1 MGAASPEF
9 VDIETNGIRLRAAC
23 MGEGPLVLLCHG
35 WPESWY
41 SWRHQI
47 PALAAAGFRV
57 VAPDMRGFGGSDA
70 PAARE
75 DYTLLHHAGD
85 MVGLVEALGEKHAA
99 IVGHDWGAPVA
110 WTSALLRPDIFHA
123 VAGLSVPYQP
133 PDIISVTEKM
143 RRAGVHGYYM
153 LWFGPEGVAEKH
165 LAEDVRKS
173 LRMFYWSLGGEAN
186 AVRPY
191 VAVVPDGGG
200 LRDTCIDCG
209 EDGLPPWLSRSD
221 LDYYESEFARAGFR
235 GGLNWYRCTDRNQKL
250 LMPWRGRPIEV
261 PAMYIGGSLDP
272 VIAARGARLAVEALP
287 RTLPKLFRSTLLE
300 GCGHWTQQE
309 QPDAVNRHLLDF
321 LGSLR

>member
-1 MGAASPEF
+1 MTDIAGAF
-9 VDIETNGIRLRAAC
+9 RHIETNGIRLRVREA
-23 MGEGPLVLLCHG
+23 GSGPLLLLCHG

-47 PALAAAGFRV
+47 PVLAAAGYRV

-70 PAARE
+70 PPAVE
-75 DYTLLHHAGD
+75 DYTLLHHAAD
-85 MVGLVEALGEKHAA
+85 MVGLVEALGERRAI

-110 WTSALLRPDIFHA
+110 WTSALLRPDLFRA

-133 PDIISVTEKM
+133 PDTISVTEKM

-153 LWFGPEGVAEKH
+153 LYFGPEGVAEAH
-165 LAEDVRKS
+165 LGEDTRQS

-186 AVRPY
+186 ATRPY
-191 VAVVPDGGG
+191 VAVVPAGGG
-200 LRDTCIDCG
+200 LRQTCWDCG
-209 EDGLPPWLSRSD
+209 EAGLPGWLTRQD

-235 GGLNWYRCTDRNQKL
+235 GSLNWYRCTDRNQKL

-261 PAMYIGGSLDP
+261 PALYIGGTRDP
-272 VIAARGARLAVEALP
+272 VIAAKGARLAVEALP
-287 RTLPKLFRSTLLE
+287 QSLPRLFRSVLLE

-309 QPDAVNRHLLDF
+309 RPAEVNAHLLDF
-321 LGSLR
+321 LRSLR

>member
-1 MGAASPEF
+1 MTDIAGAF
-9 VDIETNGIRLRAAC
+9 RQIETNGIRLRVREA
-23 MGEGPLVLLCHG
+23 GSGPLLLLCHG

-47 PALAAAGFRV
+47 PVLAAAGYRV

-70 PAARE
+70 PQAVE
-75 DYTLLHHAGD
+75 DYTLLHHAAD
-85 MVGLVEALGEKHAA
+85 MVGLVGALGERSAI

-110 WTSALLRPDIFHA
+110 WTSALLRPDLFRA

-133 PDIISVTEKM
+133 PDTISVTEKM

-153 LWFGPEGVAEKH
+153 LYFGPEGVAEAH
-165 LAEDVRKS
+165 LGEDTRQS

-186 AVRPY
+186 ATRPY
-191 VAVVPDGGG
+191 VAVVPEGGG
-200 LRDTCIDCG
+200 LRETCWDCG
-209 EDGLPPWLSRSD
+209 EAGLPGWLTRQD

-261 PAMYIGGSLDP
+261 PALYIGGTRDP
-272 VIAARGARLAVEALP
+272 VIAAKGARLAVEALP
-287 RTLPKLFRSTLLE
+287 QSLPRLFRSVLLE

-309 QPDAVNRHLLDF
+309 RPAEVNAHLLDF
-321 LGSLR
+321 LRSLR